1 MNPTIEI
8 KDLSKSYGQLKA
20 LKNVNVQI
28 NPGRIVGLIGPNGS
42 GKSTMLRALTGLI
55 DYEGSISVLGK
66 EPKES
71 RSNLM
76 EDVGVIHDV
85 PVIPPWMTVKEA
97 MTFQSE
103 IHPQFNIEKFEQ
115 QLSKTNIRKK
125 QKVNTLSKG
134 MKTQLHLAMVLA
146 TDSKLLILDEPTH
159 GLDILFR
166 KQFYNSIL
174 EDYYNEIRSV
184 FISTHQ
190 VEEIEHI
197 LSDVIFLKQGQIILE
212 DSIENLHQKYF
223 SISVQEEYSEE
234 IRKFNPISE
243 QKVLGRINFLMKDI
257 DKSQIEQFGQ
267 IHTPT
272 ISDIFVAI
280 MGEKS

>member
-1 MNPTIEI
+1 LNPIVEI
-8 KDLSKSYGQLKA
+8 KNLSKSYGQLKA
-20 LKNVNVQI
+20 LDNVNLDI

-55 DYEGSISVLGK
+55 EYKGSISILGN
-66 EPKES
+66 EPKINRNE
-71 RSNLM
+71 LM
-76 EDVGVIHDV
+76 KKVGVIHDI
-85 PVIPPWMTVKEA
+85 PVIPPWMKVKQA
-97 MTFQSE
+97 MEFQSD
-103 IHPQFNIEKFEQ
+103 IHPNFNREKCEN
-115 QLSKTNIRKK
+115 QLSKTTIKFN
-125 QKVNTLSKG
+125 QKINTLSKG
-134 MKTQLHLAMVLA
+134 MKTQLHLAMVLS
-146 TDSKLLILDEPTH
+146 TDSNFLVLDEPTH

-174 EDYYNEIRSV
+174 EDYFNDERSV

-197 LSDVIFLKQGQIILE
+197 LSDVVFIRKGKIILS
-212 DSIENLHQKYF
+212 DTIENLHQKYF
-223 SISVQEEYSEE
+223 SISANEENAIE

-243 QKVLGRINFLMKDI
+243 QKILGSINFLLKDTK
-257 DKSQIEQFGQ
+257 KSEIEKFGK
-267 IHTPT
+267 INTPT